1 MANVLYITNPTRG
14 QFDARTN
21 FKKFSKYKNLAFH
34 LCEKGH
40 KVSVLVETNSR
51 AGNSILN
58 QCFHSKCSLE
68 LINLTSLN
76 HKKSDTNR
84 FCNINFLTLP
94 FFLNK
99 INTDKYDL
107 IIMDSSWEFT
117 TRLHEEWH
125 NILGELRSGDE
136 YIFDSLSE
144 ILPLNGF
151 ISNLDLPSR
160 KTKLNPAGLQ
170 TFFPQHYTNE
180 FIKPYYNS
188 LEKFYQIQL
197 PLVKMQSVFKSKKEE
212 DKNDFIESLFTSG
225 GNNTEAR
232 LHFDSY
238 LTARENKVIESAIS
252 NMKFL
257 FSNKHGE
264 GFYKIFSSH
273 RDAAILEL
281 MSGSRIKSG
290 HTDFDFCDRQLIPV
304 KNGPLRDLI
313 FEGHRLTEF
322 SYAQISNQI
331 EGLLD

>member
-1 MANVLYITNPTRG
+1 MAKILYATNSTRG
-14 QFDARTN
+14 QFDARSN
-21 FKKFSKYKNLAFH
+21 FKKFSKYKNLAYY
-34 LCEKGH
+34 LCELGH
-40 KVSVLVETNSR
+40 EVSVLIETNSR

-58 QCFHSKCSLE
+58 QCFHANCSLE
-68 LINLTSLN
+68 LINIPDLN
-76 HKKSDTNR
+76 HKKSDTDK

-99 INTDKYDL
+99 IDTDKYDL
-107 IIMDSSWEFT
+107 IIMDSSWEFN

-125 NILGELRSGDE
+125 NVLGELRSSDE

-151 ISNLDLPSR
+151 LAHLDLPSR

-188 LEKFYQIQL
+188 LEKFYQLQL
-197 PLVKMQSVFKSKKEE
+197 PLAKMQSVFKSKKEK
-212 DKNDFIESLFTSG
+212 DKHDFIESLFTPV
-225 GNNTEAR
+225 GNGSEVR

-238 LTARENKVIESAIS
+238 LTVQENNVIESARS

-264 GFYKIFSSH
+264 EFYKIFSSH
-273 RDAAILEL
+273 RNAAILEL
-281 MSGSRIKSG
+281 MSGSRIKPG
-290 HTDFDFCDRQLIPV
+290 RTGFDFCDRQLIPE

-331 EGLLD
+331 QGLLD